1 MTNNYSYDR
10 KKWCFD
16 FLNYEFKDES
26 LLTLAF
32 THRSASSKNNERL
45 EFLGDAILGFIIAD
59 LLFHIK
65 INVSE
70 GDLTRLRARLVQE
83 STLYE
88 IATKI
93 KLSNLIALGSGEKKS
108 GVRNRPSVLS
118 DTLEA
123 VLGAIYLDGGYES
136 IRIVVIKL
144 FKLPLSNLPDLDQLK
159 DSKTKLQE
167 LLQHNGSDLPKYIL
181 EKISGED
188 HNQVF
193 FVRCE
198 VGENNIIVSGVGSS
212 RKAAEQE
219 AANTMLKK
227 LNEQTK

>member
-1 MTNNYSYDR
+1 MTNNYSCDR

-144 FKLPLSNLPDLDQLK
+144 FKLSFNNLPDLDQLK
-159 DSKTKLQE
+159 DSKTRLQE

>member
-1 MTNNYSYDR
+1 M
-10 KKWCFD
+10 
-16 FLNYEFKDES
+16 
-26 LLTLAF
+26 
-32 THRSASSKNNERL
+32 
-45 EFLGDAILGFIIAD
+45 
-59 LLFHIK
+59 
-65 INVSE
+65 
-70 GDLTRLRARLVQE
+70 
-83 STLYE
+83 
-88 IATKI
+88 
-93 KLSNLIALGSGEKKS
+93 
-108 GVRNRPSVLS
+108 
-118 DTLEA
+118 
-123 VLGAIYLDGGYES
+123 GAIYLDGGYES

-144 FKLPLSNLPDLDQLK
+144 FKLSFNNLPDLDQLK

>member
-1 MTNNYSYDR
+1 M
-10 KKWCFD
+10 
-16 FLNYEFKDES
+16 
-26 LLTLAF
+26 
-32 THRSASSKNNERL
+32 
-45 EFLGDAILGFIIAD
+45 
-59 LLFHIK
+59 
-65 INVSE
+65 
-70 GDLTRLRARLVQE
+70 
-83 STLYE
+83 
-88 IATKI
+88 
-93 KLSNLIALGSGEKKS
+93 
-108 GVRNRPSVLS
+108 
-118 DTLEA
+118 
-123 VLGAIYLDGGYES
+123 
-136 IRIVVIKL
+136 
-144 FKLPLSNLPDLDQLK
+144 PLSNLPDLDQLK

>member
-1 MTNNYSYDR
+1 MTDNSYSDQ
-10 KKWCFD
+10 KKWCME

-32 THRSASSKNNERL
+32 THRSVSSKNNERL

-59 LLFHIK
+59 LLFHLK

-83 STLYE
+83 TTLYD
-88 IATKI
+88 IAVNI
-93 KLSNLIALGSGEKKS
+93 RLGSLIALGSGEKKS

-123 VLGAIYLDGGYES
+123 ILAAIYLDGGYES
-136 IRIVVIKL
+136 IRNVVRKL
-144 FKLPLSNLPDLDQLK
+144 FESSLDNLPDLNQLK

-167 LLQHNGSDLPKYIL
+167 LLQRNGDNLPNYIL
-181 EKISGED
+181 KKTLGED

-193 FVRCE
+193 YVKCE
-198 VGENNIIVSGVGSS
+198 IEEHNISITGIGSS

-219 AANTMLKK
+219 AANIILKK
-227 LNEQTK
+227 LNERTK